1 MLVSKSMS
9 KNVITIDVDDSMQEA
24 VKLMKQRDIRML
36 PVLKKGKLVGV
47 VTDRDLKRASAS
59 DATTLDVHELLYLV
73 SKIEVGNIMTKDP
86 ITVPQNFTVEE
97 TAVVLLKNKISG
109 APVADQNGQLVGTI
123 TQTDLFR
130 VLVSFTGVGK
140 GGIQFAFQLEDRPG
154 SIKEVADVI
163 RLYGGRMVSI
173 LTSYEDVPDGY
184 RKVFIRMH
192 SIERVR
198 LQQLKEELS
207 CKAALIYMEDHRENI
222 REIFLPAGKFASS
235 RAVHGMVVAS
245 N

>member
-1 MLVSKSMS
+1 MLVSNWMS
-9 KNVITIDVDDSMQEA
+9 KNVITVEVDDSMHDA
-24 VKLMKQRDIRML
+24 MKRMKEKDIRML

-47 VTDRDLKRASAS
+47 VTDRDIKRASAS

-73 SKIEVGNIMTKDP
+73 SKIKVGNIMTKDP

-97 TAVVLLKNKISG
+97 TAEVLLKHKISG
-109 APVADQNGQLVGTI
+109 APVVDQNGQLVGTI

-130 VLVSFTGVGK
+130 VLISLTGVGK

-154 SIKEVADVI
+154 SIKEVADII

-173 LTSYEDVPDGY
+173 LTSYDGVPEGY

-192 SIERVR
+192 SIERAR

-207 CKAALIYMEDHRENI
+207 YKAALIYMVDQRENI
-222 REIFLPAGKFASS
+222 REIF
-235 RAVHGMVVAS
+235 
-245 N
+245 

>member
-1 MLVSKSMS
+1 MLVSNWMS
-9 KNVITIDVDDSMQEA
+9 KDVITVDVEDSMHEA
-24 VKLMKQRDIRML
+24 VKLLKEKGIRML
-36 PVLKKGKLVGV
+36 PVVKKGKLVGI
-47 VTDRDLKRASAS
+47 VTDRDLKRSAAS

-73 SKIEVGNIMTKDP
+73 SKIKVGSIMTKNP

-97 TAVVLLKNKISG
+97 TAEVLLKNKISG
-109 APVADQNGQLVGTI
+109 APVVDQNGDVVGMI

-130 VLVSFTGVGK
+130 VLIALTGVGK

-173 LTSYEDVPDGY
+173 LTSYEDVPEGY
-184 RKVFIRMH
+184 RKVFIRMR
-192 SIERVR
+192 SIERAR

-207 CKAALIYMEDHRENI
+207 YKVALIYMVDHRENI
-222 REIFLPAGKFASS
+222 REIF
-235 RAVHGMVVAS
+235 
-245 N
+245 

>member
-1 MLVSKSMS
+1 MLVSNWMS
-9 KNVITIDVDDSMQEA
+9 KNVTTVDVDASMQDA
-24 VKLMKQRDIRML
+24 MKLMKEKDIRML
-36 PVLKKGKLVGV
+36 PVLKKGQLVGV

-73 SKIEVGNIMTKDP
+73 SKIKVRNIMTKNP

-97 TAVVLLKNKISG
+97 TADILLRHKISG
-109 APVADQNGQLVGTI
+109 APVLDQNGQLVGII

-130 VLVSFTGVGK
+130 VLISLTGVGK

-154 SIKEVADVI
+154 SIKEVADII

-173 LTSYEDVPDGY
+173 LTSYDSVPEGY

-192 SIERVR
+192 SIERAR

-207 CKAALIYMEDHRENI
+207 YKAALIYMVDHRENI
-222 REIFLPAGKFASS
+222 REIF
-235 RAVHGMVVAS
+235 
-245 N
+245 

>member
-1 MLVSKSMS
+1 MLVSNWMS
-9 KNVITIDVDDSMQEA
+9 KEVVTIDVNDSMQDA
-24 VKLMKQRDIRML
+24 MKLMKQNDIRML
-36 PVLKKGKLVGV
+36 PVVKNGKLVGV

-73 SKIEVGNIMTKDP
+73 SKIKVQDVMTKNA
-86 ITVPQNFTVEE
+86 ITVPQNYTIEE
-97 TAVVLLKNKISG
+97 TAEVLLKHKISG
-109 APVADQNGQLVGTI
+109 VPVVDQNGQLVGTI

-130 VLVSFTGVGK
+130 VLISLTGVGK

-154 SIKEVADVI
+154 SIKEVADII

-173 LTSYEDVPDGY
+173 LTSYDGVPEGY

-192 SIERVR
+192 SIERAR

-207 CKAALIYMEDHRENI
+207 YKAALIYMVDHRKNI
-222 REIFLPAGKFASS
+222 REIF
-235 RAVHGMVVAS
+235 
-245 N
+245 

>member
-1 MLVSKSMS
+1 MS
-9 KNVITIDVDDSMQEA
+9 KNVITVDVDDSMHDA
-24 VKLMKQRDIRML
+24 MKRMKEKEIRML

-47 VTDRDLKRASAS
+47 VTDRDIKRASAS

-73 SKIEVGNIMTKDP
+73 SKIKVQNIMTKNP

-97 TAVVLLKNKISG
+97 TAEVLLKHKISG
-109 APVADQNGQLVGTI
+109 VPVVDQNGQLVGII

-130 VLVSFTGVGK
+130 VLISLTGVSK

-154 SIKEVADVI
+154 SIKEVADII

-173 LTSYEDVPDGY
+173 LTSYDGVPEGY

-192 SIERVR
+192 SIERAK

-207 CKAALIYMEDHRENI
+207 YKAALIYMVDHRENI
-222 REIFLPAGKFASS
+222 REIF
-235 RAVHGMVVAS
+235 
-245 N
+245 

>member
-1 MLVSKSMS
+1 MIVSNWMS
-9 KNVITIDVDDSMQEA
+9 KNVITVDVDDSMQDA
-24 VKLMKQRDIRML
+24 VKVMKQNDIRML
-36 PVLKKGKLVGV
+36 PVLKKGRLVGII
-47 VTDRDLKRASAS
+47 TDRDLKRSAAS

-73 SKIEVGNIMTKDP
+73 SKIKVGNIMTKDP

-97 TAVVLLKNKISG
+97 TAEVLLRHKISG
-109 APVADQNGQLVGTI
+109 APVVDQNGQLVGTI

-130 VLVSFTGVGK
+130 VLISLTGVGK

-154 SIKEVADVI
+154 SIKEVADII

-173 LTSYEDVPDGY
+173 LTSYDGVPEGY

-192 SIERVR
+192 SIERAR

-207 CKAALIYMEDHRENI
+207 YKAALIYMVDHRENI
-222 REIFLPAGKFASS
+222 REIF
-235 RAVHGMVVAS
+235 
-245 N
+245 